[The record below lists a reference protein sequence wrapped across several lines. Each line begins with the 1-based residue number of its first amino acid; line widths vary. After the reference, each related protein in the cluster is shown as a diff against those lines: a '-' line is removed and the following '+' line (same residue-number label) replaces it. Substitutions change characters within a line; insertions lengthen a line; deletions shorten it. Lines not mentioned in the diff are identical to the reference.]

1 MSAQKPVLLG
11 IVGLGGYAA
20 SITDMILRQPDTAEV
35 PGKVHAVFDPNLAGH
50 PQRVALLRDRGI
62 RVFDNYDA
70 LLNEPVEAVCLPVP
84 IDLHRAYTERAL
96 QAGKAVL
103 CEKPAA
109 GCVDDVDAMIAAR
122 DAAKRPVIIGFQDVY
137 DPLILEAKHWLAGS
151 EIGRIVHATFR
162 ACWPRDTG
170 YFTRNDWAG
179 KLKHRGAWVM
189 DSPAANALS
198 HFIHLTLFMLGEKPL
213 DFARPTRVEAE
224 LYRANAIENY
234 DTCGIRV
241 DTDRCPALFCMT
253 HACATNVDPIIVL
266 RGEHGMMEITFAQV
280 IVRNR
285 GGTRTT
291 PRAEHP
297 HPHML
302 QTFLDLV
309 RGREPATAVGT
320 LEMARAHVVTVNA
333 ASEATA
339 VYDVPREIIET
350 THTREG
356 TAKLHSIPGIETLL
370 RECAH
375 DNQLPHE
382 SAKARWTR
390 PAGAIDVT
398 HYRHFAGP
406 KQL

>member
-1 MSAQKPVLLG
+1 MSTDTSVSLG

-20 SITDMILRQPDTAEV
+20 SITDMVLRHPELAQGTCRLH
-35 PGKVHAVFDPNLAGH
+35 GVFDPNPARH
-50 PQRVALLRDRGI
+50 PQRVALLRGRGI
-62 RVFDNYDA
+62 RIFEDYDA
-70 LLNEPVEAVCLPVP
+70 LLNEPIDALCLPVP

-109 GCVDDVDAMIAAR
+109 GSVDDVDAMIAAR
-122 DAAKRPVIIGFQDVY
+122 DQARRPVIIGFQDVY

-170 YFTRNDWAG
+170 YFSRNDWAG

-198 HFIHLTLFMLGEKPL
+198 HFIHLAFFMLGEQPL
-213 DFARPTRVEAE
+213 GFARPRRVEAE

-241 DTDRCPALFCMT
+241 ETDRGPALFCMT
-253 HACATNVDPIIVL
+253 HACATNVDPILVL
-266 RGEHGMMEITFAQV
+266 RGEHGMMEITFAQI

-285 GGTRTT
+285 GGTRTI
-291 PRAEHP
+291 PRVEQP

-302 QTFLDLV
+302 QTFFDLV
-309 RGREPATAVGT
+309 RGRTPTTAVST
-320 LEMARAHVVTVNA
+320 LEMARTHVVTVNA
-333 ASEATA
+333 ASEATP
-339 VYDVPREIIET
+339 VHDVPREIIET
-350 THTREG
+350 TQTREG
-356 TAKLHSIPGIETLL
+356 AARLHSIPGVETLL

-382 SAKARWTR
+382 SAKAQWTR
-390 PAGAIDVT
+390 PGGSIDVT
-398 HYRHFAGP
+398 NYTHFAGP
-406 KQL
+406 KQG